1 MDGGW
6 PLRGFWC
13 WDAHEDGEI
22 LCRIRLIVVIHD
34 GWEEGGWM
42 GELSC
47 GKWKRNT
54 VEVTTQAAL
63 PCLFTH
69 RKKLLCNGLTSHSQR

>member
-1 MDGGW
+1 
-6 PLRGFWC
+6 
-13 WDAHEDGEI
+13 
-22 LCRIRLIVVIHD
+22 
-34 GWEEGGWM
+34 M

-47 GKWKRNT
+47 GEWKRNT